1 LGALGEEVLPG
12 KPLLRRYLQGALTT
26 CARKPTSE
34 AAFLCYREGVREAAR
49 AKEPMKE
56 AR

>member
-12 KPLLRRYLQGALTT
+12 KPLLRGYLQGALTT